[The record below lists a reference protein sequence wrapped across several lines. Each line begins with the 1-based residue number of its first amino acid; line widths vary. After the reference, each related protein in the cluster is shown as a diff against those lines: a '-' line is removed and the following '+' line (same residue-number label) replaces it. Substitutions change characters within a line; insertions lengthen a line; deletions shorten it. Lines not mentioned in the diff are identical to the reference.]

1 MIGYGREHDGLYR
14 LVEGPLKGQ
23 VVLGESKSTHLQII
37 QWHKR
42 LGHPSFYVLA
52 KLYPHLFKH
61 CNVETLVCD
70 AYKLTKHTRI
80 SYPPINNKSSV
91 PFMMIHSDVW
101 GPSPVVSVS
110 GYKWF
115 VTFIDCYSRMTWVY
129 LMHAKNEVFSCFQ
142 SFHKMISTQFD
153 AKIKILRTDN
163 GTEYMEKTFHSYL
176 DNHGITHQTSCV
188 YTAAQN
194 GVSEHKNRHLLE
206 VTRALMFAMNVPK
219 VYWGDTVLTAAYLIN
234 RMPLRT
240 LDFKYPIELIQGS

>member
-61 CNVETLVCD
+61 CNMETLVCD
-70 AYKLTKHTRI
+70 ACELAKHTRV

-101 GPSPVVSVS
+101 GPNLVVSVS
-110 GYKWF
+110 GYK
-115 VTFIDCYSRMTWVY
+115 
-129 LMHAKNEVFSCFQ
+129 
-142 SFHKMISTQFD
+142 
-153 AKIKILRTDN
+153 
-163 GTEYMEKTFHSYL
+163 
-176 DNHGITHQTSCV
+176 
-188 YTAAQN
+188 
-194 GVSEHKNRHLLE
+194 
-206 VTRALMFAMNVPK
+206 
-219 VYWGDTVLTAAYLIN
+219 
-234 RMPLRT
+234 
-240 LDFKYPIELIQGS
+240 